1 MISTNA
7 NSHKKVIV
15 VIEDSLPILNYTE
28 RILQDYFSVL
38 TFSSVEQALPSLEQ
52 ADLILSDF
60 QMPGL
65 GGDGL
70 IEHLRQTQMRPL
82 LIITGLAVDAPEL
95 ETARELGIPILSKPF
110 GPEALLAAVRT
121 ALKSQ
126 HPEN

>member
-15 VIEDSLPILNYTE
+15 VIEDSLPVLNYTE
-28 RILQDYFSVL
+28 RILQDQFSVL
-38 TFSSVEQALPSLEQ
+38 TFSSVEQALPSLEKQMEQ

-82 LIITGLAVDAPEL
+82 LIITGLAVDSPEL
-95 ETARELGIPILSKPF
+95 ETARQLGIPILSKPF
-110 GPEALLAAVRT
+110 GPEALLAAVKT
-121 ALKSQ
+121 VLQS
-126 HPEN
+126 

>member
-28 RILQDYFSVL
+28 RILQDHFSVL
-38 TFSSVEQALPSLEQ
+38 TFSSVEQALPCLEQ

-70 IEHLRQTQMRPL
+70 IEHLRQTQMRPF
-82 LIITGLAVDAPEL
+82 LIMTGLAADAPEL
-95 ETARELGIPILSKPF
+95 ETARELGIPILVKPF
-110 GPEALLAAVRT
+110 SPEALLAAVRA
-121 ALKSQ
+121 ALQ
-126 HPEN
+126 L

>member
-7 NSHKKVIV
+7 NSTKVIL
-15 VIEDSLPILNYTE
+15 VIENSLPILNYTE
-28 RILQDYFSVL
+28 RILQDHFSVL

-82 LIITGLAVDAPEL
+82 LIMTGLAVDASEL
-95 ETARELGIPILSKPF
+95 EIARELGIPILSKPF
-110 GPEALLAAVRT
+110 SPEALLVAVRA
-121 ALKSQ
+121 ALQ
-126 HPEN
+126 L

>member
-15 VIEDSLPILNYTE
+15 VIEDSLPVLNYTE
-28 RILQDYFSVL
+28 RILQDQFSVL

-82 LIITGLAVDAPEL
+82 LIITGLAVDSPEL
-95 ETARELGIPILSKPF
+95 ETARQLGIPILSKPF
-110 GPEALLAAVRT
+110 GPEALLAAVKT
-121 ALKSQ
+121 VLQS
-126 HPEN
+126 

>member
-28 RILQDYFSVL
+28 RILQNHFSVL

-82 LIITGLAVDAPEL
+82 LIMTGLAVDAPEF

-126 HPEN
+126 RPEN

>member
-15 VIEDSLPILNYTE
+15 VIEDSLPVLNYTE
-28 RILQDYFSVL
+28 RILQDQFSVL

-82 LIITGLAVDAPEL
+82 LIITGLARDSPEL
-95 ETARELGIPILSKPF
+95 ETARQLGIPILSKPF
-110 GPEALLAAVRT
+110 GPEALLAAVKT
-121 ALKSQ
+121 VLQS
-126 HPEN
+126 